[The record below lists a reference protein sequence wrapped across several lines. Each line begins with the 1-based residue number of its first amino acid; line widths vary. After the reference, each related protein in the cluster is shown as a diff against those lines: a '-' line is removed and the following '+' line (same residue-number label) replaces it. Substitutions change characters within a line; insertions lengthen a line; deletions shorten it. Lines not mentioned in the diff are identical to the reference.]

1 MSRCPSSWNYFVCV
15 NERKLDK
22 ETNDI
27 YFDSENRC
35 VARISDFADST
46 AQRIKTYLQTFV
58 GECFSDRNA
67 GVEWYDKILSQNVL
81 AIDAAREEL
90 REKILLVNGVKRV
103 DSIKVSVEGRNTKF
117 SYTVVLDD
125 DSVIKDEV

>member
-1 MSRCPSSWNYFVCV
+1 M
-15 NERKLDK
+15 NERLVDR
-22 ETNDI
+22 ENNDI

-35 VARISDFADST
+35 VARAGNFSDST

-67 GVEWYDKILSQNVL
+67 GVEWYDRVLGQNIL
-81 AIDAAREEL
+81 AIDAAREEI
-90 REKILLVNGVKRV
+90 REKILLVNGVKRI
-103 DSIKVSVEGRNTKF
+103 DSIKVSVDGRNTKF

-125 DSVIKDEV
+125 GSVIKDEV